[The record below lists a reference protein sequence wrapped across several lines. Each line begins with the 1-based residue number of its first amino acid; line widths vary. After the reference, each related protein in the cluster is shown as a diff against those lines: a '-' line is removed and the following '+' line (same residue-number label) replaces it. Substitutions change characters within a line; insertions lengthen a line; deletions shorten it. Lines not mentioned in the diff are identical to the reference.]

1 MNEKKFY
8 WIKLKTDFFNQDT
21 IDFLLQQENGCKYI
35 VLYQML
41 CLKTAN
47 NNGELNTKIGEM
59 IIPYNIEKI
68 QRDTKYFDIDTVR
81 VALELFKQLGLI
93 LIEENNILRISNFD
107 DMVGSES
114 KWAEQKRIYRKKQKE
129 NLLGQSKDI
138 VRQEIEY
145 RDRDKSIDKDIDI
158 DIINNNNSGIPT
170 VHQKSL
176 FDVVEENFG
185 RTLNPIEYEE
195 ISKWEDN
202 ELTRYAIKEAI
213 LNGARSVKYINTI
226 LASYKA
232 KNILTVE
239 EAIKDKERY
248 KKGKEPTPE
257 WLDKKIEKKE
267 ASEEEKKEIE
277 AMLNEFKE
285 ED

>member
-277 AMLNEFKE
+277 EMLNEFKE